1 MADNPWV
8 ITVDESGFNEQVL
21 NRSSE
26 TPVMVDFWA
35 AWCGPC
41 RILGPTLE
49 KLAKE
54 FNGRFILAK
63 IDSDRNKRL
72 AMQWKVKG
80 IPAVKLFVDGE
91 VREEFTGA
99 LPESA
104 IRQFLDRA
112 LPSPADRRIVIA
124 QQLFH
129 EGQIE
134 KAETVCQDTLALDSQ
149 HGPTLLLLTQIYL
162 ELGDIEQAKGHFAR
176 ISTKTAATPE
186 AVKIK
191 ARLAFSGDQGNL
203 EQCRER
209 ALANPS
215 DLEAKLQYGQALIG
229 AEHYAEG
236 MDHLLEVLRK
246 DRQFQDQAAKR
257 ALINT
262 FDMLGAGHPLV
273 PVYRSKMAT
282 VLFS

>member
-1 MADNPWV
+1 MADNQWV
-8 ITVDESGFNEQVL
+8 IDVDESGFAEQVL
-21 NRSSE
+21 QRSSA
-26 TPVMVDFWA
+26 TPVLVDFWA

-54 FNGRFILAK
+54 FNGQFILAK

-91 VREEFTGA
+91 VKDEFTGA
-99 LPESA
+99 LPETA

-112 LPSPADRRIVIA
+112 LPSPADRRAVIA
-124 QQLFH
+124 QQLFQ
-129 EGQIE
+129 EGDIE
-134 KAETVCQDTLALDSQ
+134 QAERISQDTLALDSQ
-149 HGPTLLLLTQIYL
+149 HGPTLLLLTQICL
-162 ELGDIEQAKGHFAR
+162 ERGDIEDAKHLFAR
-176 ISTKTAATPE
+176 ISPKTAASPE

-191 ARLAFSGDQGNL
+191 ARLAFSGDQGDL
-203 EQCRER
+203 EQWHARIT
-209 ALANPS
+209 ANPT
-215 DLEAKLQYGQALIG
+215 DLQAKIQYGQALIG
-229 AEHYAEG
+229 AERYAEG
-236 MDHLLEVLRK
+236 MDQLLEVLRK
-246 DRQFQDQAAKR
+246 DRQFQDEAAKH

-262 FDMLGAGHPLV
+262 FAMLGGDHPLV
-273 PVYRSKMAT
+273 AVYRSKMAT